1 MKNIW
6 VTGEQGYIA
15 YAIKEY
21 SKYNL
26 VNNLDNKD
34 LDYFRNS
41 NDEVD
46 VFDPSLEKIIRNT
59 NTDFIINAV
68 TYRGDNLIPSIKTH
82 IEGLTRITTVAN
94 NLDIPIYNIVESAE
108 DLFIYPSKKAAA
120 KLIKDYLE
128 CNNIYIGRL
137 YGKEDFNRSI
147 NIAMNDSYSNIYCH
161 PDLLMANDEIEVEFL
176 YIKDFI
182 KNMEYIIDNSILED
196 VKIDS
201 EKMYIFDVID
211 FLEKEDL
218 VKEFNIK
225 NGIGCVEEIPQN
237 IKHQSIDIGNWKDV
251 LKND

>member
-1 MKNIW
+1 MENIW

-26 VNNLDNKD
+26 VNSLDNRE

-41 NDEVD
+41 NNEVNI
-46 VFDPSLEKIIRNT
+46 FDPSLEKIIRNT
-59 NTDFIINAV
+59 NTDLIVNTV
-68 TYRGDNLIPSIKTH
+68 TYRGHDLISSIKTH
-82 IEGLTRITTVAN
+82 IEGLTRIATVAN
-94 NLDIPIYNIVESAE
+94 NLDIPIYNIVESSE
-108 DLFIYPSKKAAA
+108 DLFVYPSKKAAA
-120 KLIKDYLE
+120 KLIKDYLK

-147 NIAMNDSYSNIYCH
+147 NIAMNDSFPNIYCN
-161 PDLLMANDEIEVEFL
+161 PDLLLSNDEIKVEFL

-182 KNMEYIIDNSILED
+182 VNMEHIIDNNISED

-201 EKMYIFDVID
+201 EYIYIFDIID

-218 VKEFNIK
+218 VKEFNINK
-225 NGIGCVEEIPQN
+225 GIECVEEIPNN
-237 IKHQSIDIGNWKDV
+237 ILHLSKSVSNWKDV